1 MESYVLWRPIRLCFS
16 PSRIWVQLY
25 NTGVHEKDDLTE
37 YIFVLLQA
45 KAEHRAR
52 EQGEIA

>member
-1 MESYVLWRPIRLCFS
+1 MESYVLWRPIRLCFF